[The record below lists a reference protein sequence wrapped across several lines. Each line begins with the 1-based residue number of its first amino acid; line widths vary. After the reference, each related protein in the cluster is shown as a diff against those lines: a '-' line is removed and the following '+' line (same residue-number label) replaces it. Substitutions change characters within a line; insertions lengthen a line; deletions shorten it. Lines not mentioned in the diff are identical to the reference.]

1 MQKATDNLPNKQKPG
16 SGMYKITR
24 VQPINNTEH
33 EKNQLYRK
41 VGLFENFHTNVFKF
55 SEKNERL
62 VF

>member
-1 MQKATDNLPNKQKPG
+1 MYKATDNLPAKQKAG

-24 VQPINNTEH
+24 VEAVNRVEY

-41 VGLFENFHTNVFKF
+41 IGLFENFHTNVFKF

-62 VF
+62 FF